1 MRYRKLIIITISIV
15 MLLFPINIFAK
26 DGETKNLF
34 INIDIL
40 ENGDIN
46 VQELASLKGEYNG
59 RYRNIEFANIS
70 AKKFTGAESDFE
82 GSDIYNGSS
91 LTSLALYDVRSRN
104 SITYNSL
111 FNTSLRSKKYIKA
124 INPVAGA
131 RGLYLITEKIN
142 GIDLKIFNPSTTDT
156 AFYMEY
162 TIKNAVVVHN
172 DVAELAWNIL
182 GTGYED
188 NIDNMEV
195 HINLP
200 REDDTLKV
208 WLRGPLNGEI
218 ENINNKYAKIT
229 YNFLGARNAV
239 SARVMFDKNLVPY
252 ANKLSRVN
260 GKDHILAVEKK
271 AADIANL
278 ERKRI
283 KTQNNIVKVITI
295 IWYIVIFI
303 TSIIFY
309 KEKKKS
315 DKTNFDAEYLREFPA
330 DYGPEILEY
339 LLKATI
345 DEKAMSASI
354 LMIIQKDALQVEKIK
369 KEKDNYTLI
378 KKEDKLSLLTEEE
391 KILLHLLIDTIG
403 DGDKVTLKQIKSYGK
418 NTSKAKK
425 FIAEYNRWKT
435 KSELIAKNEQFYKKS
450 PTIKVVLV
458 LISLIGLI
466 IELMNITLETGFIPG
481 YFSIIISIIVI
492 IFSLLTNFKT
502 EKGALHTKKWLA
514 LKKFMKDFGTMDIK
528 ELPELKLWGKY
539 LVYATVLG
547 CAKELEKTMKVRIND
562 ISGDTS
568 LASYYMLDSFTDN
581 IFIMSSIT
589 SSINNS
595 VVGAVSSSRSSIA
608 SSSYSSSSGGGGGAS
623 FGGGSFG
630 GGGGGGHF

>member
-1 MRYRKLIIITISIV
+1 MKYQKLIIIYFLIT
-15 MLLFPINIFAK
+15 LFLFPINVLAE

-40 ENGDIN
+40 ENGDIKI
-46 VQELASLKGEYNG
+46 QELATLKGKYNG
-59 RYRNIEFANIS
+59 RYRNIEFKNTNIRN
-70 AKKFTGAESDFE
+70 FTGEENDFE

-91 LTSLALYDVRSRN
+91 LTGLALYDVKGRSNITFN
-104 SITYNSL
+104 SI
-111 FNTSLRSKKYIKA
+111 FDTSLRSNKYIRT
-124 INPVAGA
+124 INAEVGSS
-131 RGLYLITEKIN
+131 GLYIMFEQEN
-142 GIDLKIFNPSTTDT
+142 GVDLKIFNPSSTDT
-156 AFYMEY
+156 SFYMEY
-162 TIKNAVVVHN
+162 IVEDAVVVHN

-182 GTGYED
+182 GTEYVD

-200 REDDTLKV
+200 CEDSSMKV

-218 ENINNKYAKIT
+218 KNIDNKYAKIT

-239 SARVMFDKNLVPY
+239 STRVMFDKTLVPY
-252 ANKLSRVN
+252 ASKLSRVN

-271 AADIANL
+271 AADIANA

-283 KTQNNIVKVITI
+283 KSQNNIVKVITV
-295 IWYIVIFI
+295 IWYIIMII
-303 TSIIFY
+303 TLIIFC
-309 KEKKKS
+309 KEKRKNGKV
-315 DKTNFDAEYLREFPA
+315 DFDAEYLREFPA

-339 LLKATI
+339 LLKAHI

-354 LMIIQKDALQVEKIK
+354 LMIIEKNALQVNKIE

-378 KKEDKLSLLTEEE
+378 KKEDKLSLLTKEE
-391 KILLHLLIDTIG
+391 KTLLDLLIDIIG
-403 DGDKVTLKQIKSYGK
+403 DGEKVTLKQIKTYGK
-418 NTSKAKK
+418 NTTKAQK
-425 FIAEYNRWKT
+425 FMKEYNKWKT
-435 KSELIAKNEQFYKKS
+435 ISELTAKNEQFYKKA
-450 PTIKVVLV
+450 PPIKIVLI
-458 LISLIGLI
+458 LISLIGVI
-466 IELMNITLETGFIPG
+466 IVLLNISLETGFIPG
-481 YFSIIISIIVI
+481 YFPIIIGGLVI
-492 IFSLLTNFKT
+492 QISLLTKFKT
-502 EKGALHTKKWLA
+502 EKGTLHTKKWLA
-514 LKKFMKDFGTMDIK
+514 LKKFMIDFGAMDIK

-547 CAKELEKTMKVRIND
+547 CAKELEKTMKIRIND
-562 ISGDTS
+562 ISADTS

-595 VVGAVSSSRSSIA
+595 VAGVVASSRSSIA